1 MPYWLKCR
9 GTRFPV
15 RPGETTVGRSPYSTI
30 VVSCSLAS
38 RSHARLRCTDE
49 ELLIADA
56 GSANGTSVN
65 GTKISG
71 RQRLSAGDIIR
82 IGTDILEVESAPA
95 QSKVQ
100 TLKPPPPA
108 DGDEVEVIEGYEAE
122 TGVHTLDVDFAE
134 GMMGAAKQSADPALM
149 APDVR
154 KSVDGVI
161 GAMEEGHQPCGRADA
176 ARLVAI
182 AETAAD
188 WATDGELEEWRGTVL
203 ARLSLLRQDQEKS
216 TRRPP
221 PR

>member
-1 MPYWLKCR
+1 VPYWLKYR
-9 GTRFPV
+9 GTRFPI
-15 RPGETTVGRSPYSTI
+15 RSGETTIGRSPYSTI
-30 VVSCSLAS
+30 VVGCSLAS

-65 GTKISG
+65 GERVKG
-71 RQRLSAGDIIR
+71 RLRLTAGDIIR

-100 TLKPPPPA
+100 TLKPPPPP
-108 DGDEVEVIEGYEAE
+108 DDNECQVMEGYEAE

-134 GMMGAAKQSADPALM
+134 GMMLAAKQSADPAVM
-149 APDVR
+149 AMDVR
-154 KSVDGVI
+154 KAVEGVI

-182 AETAAD
+182 AETTTDWGAD
-188 WATDGELEEWRGTVL
+188 EEYEEWRGTVL
-203 ARLSLLRQDQEKS
+203 ARLSMLRQNQDKA
-216 TRRPP
+216 TGRPP
-221 PR
+221 AR

>member
-1 MPYWLKCR
+1 MPYWLKYR

-30 VVSCSLAS
+30 VVGCSLAS
-38 RSHARLRCTDE
+38 RSHARLRCTEE

-65 GTKISG
+65 GTPLTG
-71 RQRLSAGDIIR
+71 RLLLAAGDIIR

-108 DGDEVEVIEGYEAE
+108 DDDDLEVIEGFETE

-134 GMMGAAKQSADPALM
+134 GMMLAAKQSADPCVM
-149 APDVR
+149 ATDVR

-161 GAMEEGHQPCGRADA
+161 AAMEEGHQPCGRADA

-182 AETAAD
+182 AETTAE
-188 WATDGELEEWRGTVL
+188 WAPDGELEEWRGTVL
-203 ARLSLLRQDQEKS
+203 ARLSMLREDQDKV
-216 TRRPP
+216 TRHPP

>member
-1 MPYWLKCR
+1 MSYWLKYR

-30 VVSCSLAS
+30 VVGCSLAS

-49 ELLIADA
+49 ELVIADA
-56 GSANGTSVN
+56 GSANGTTVN
-65 GTKISG
+65 GEPLAG
-71 RQRLSAGDIIR
+71 RRRLTAGDTVR
-82 IGTDILEVESAPA
+82 IGTDIIEVESAPA

-100 TLKPPPPA
+100 TIKPPPPDDDDA
-108 DGDEVEVIEGYEAE
+108 EIVDFDTE

-134 GMMGAAKQSADPALM
+134 GMMLAAKQSADPTQM
-149 APDVR
+149 AGDVR

-161 GAMEEGHQPCGRADA
+161 AAMEAGHQPCGRADA

-182 AETAAD
+182 AETTAESVAD
-188 WATDGELEEWRGTVL
+188 GTLEEWRGMVL
-203 ARLSLLRQDQEKS
+203 GRLSLLRQEQDKA

-221 PR
+221 PVPR

>member
-1 MPYWLKCR
+1 VPYWLKYR

-30 VVSCSLAS
+30 VVGCSLAS

-56 GSANGTSVN
+56 GSANGTTVN
-65 GTKISG
+65 GKLLAG
-71 RQRLSAGDIIR
+71 RLQLAAGDIVR
-82 IGTDILEVESAPA
+82 IGTDIIEVVSAPA

-100 TLKPPPPA
+100 TLKPPPLE
-108 DGDEVEVIEGYEAE
+108 DEDEGLVDFDTQ

-134 GMMGAAKQSADPALM
+134 GMMLAAKQSVDPTLM
-149 APDVR
+149 AADVR

-161 GAMEEGHQPCGRADA
+161 ATMEEGHQPCSRADA

-182 AETAAD
+182 AETTAESVAD
-188 WATDGELEEWRGTVL
+188 GSLEEWRGMVL
-203 ARLSLLRQDQEKS
+203 ARLSMLRQDQDRP

-221 PR
+221 AVRS